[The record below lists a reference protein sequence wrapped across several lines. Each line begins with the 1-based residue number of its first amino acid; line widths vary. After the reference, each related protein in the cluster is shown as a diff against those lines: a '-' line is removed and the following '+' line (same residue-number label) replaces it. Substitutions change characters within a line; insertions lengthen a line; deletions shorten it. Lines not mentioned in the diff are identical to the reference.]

1 MTVRATVRRFDFES
15 YSYEVVTLALL
26 ICVFSGPAWAQNAP
40 KMNYLGQVIDMTE
53 LIPPPPPPDSEA
65 HEKDLAEVI
74 EMQRSSKR

>member
-1 MTVRATVRRFDFES
+1 MLIIRYA
-15 YSYEVVTLALL
+15 TLALL
-26 ICVFSGPAWAQNAP
+26 IAVLGAPPAWAQNAP